1 LIVPVDSPTPSGR
14 NPYTNPALAHHLDSF
29 EAGAE
34 LYHEL
39 DARVFPLRGNSWRE
53 QGNAGLAWVGE
64 IIPGVALAA
73 GLALIA
79 RAVSRFIGV
88 DLLDFEK
95 SPVSAIMLAIA
106 IGLLVR
112 NTVGLPRVYD
122 DGLRFCIRGL
132 LRVGVA
138 LLGIRLSLFAAGSI
152 GLLALPIVV
161 ACIVSALTVVA
172 AAGAALGL
180 PRRLTSLIAVG
191 TSICGVSAIV
201 ATAPVVGADDDET
214 AYSVACITIFGML
227 ALFAYPFFAHWFFDG
242 DTLQMGLFLG
252 TAIHDTA
259 QVAGAGL
266 MAEQQFGDPRAMDT
280 AIVVKLVRNLF
291 MIGVIPL
298 MAILHRSDA
307 GAAQR
312 PQWYRLIPG
321 FVVGFVAMVALR
333 TLGDAG
339 ERAFGILDEEAWSRL
354 VVGCTQ
360 LASWCLMFAM
370 AGVGLGTRFSSLRR
384 LGWKPLAAG
393 LVAALCVGGVS
404 ATLITLLV

>member
-1 LIVPVDSPTPSGR
+1 VPSESPPPSSH
-14 NPYTNPALAHHLDSF
+14 NPYKNPALAHHLDSF

-39 DARVFPLRGNSWRE
+39 AAAPISLRGKSWRE
-53 QGNAGLAWVGE
+53 AGNAGLAWVGE
-64 IIPGVALAA
+64 IIPGVALAG
-73 GLALIA
+73 GLALAA
-79 RAVSRFIGV
+79 RSASRFLGV
-88 DLLDFEK
+88 DLLGFEK

-122 DGLRFCIRGL
+122 DGLRFCIRGV

-138 LLGIRLSLFAAGSI
+138 LLGIRLSLLAAGSI
-152 GLLALPIVV
+152 GLTALPIVAV
-161 ACIVSALTVVA
+161 CIGAALTVVTL
-172 AAGAALGL
+172 AGRFLGIS
-180 PRRLTSLIAVG
+180 RRLASLIAVG

-201 ATAPVVGADDDET
+201 ATAPVVDASDDET
-214 AYSVACITIFGML
+214 AYAVACITIFGML

-242 DTLQMGLFLG
+242 DPHRMGLFLG

-266 MAEQQFGDPRAMDT
+266 MAEQQFGDPRAMDS

-291 MIGVIPL
+291 MIAVIPL
-298 MAILHRSDA
+298 MAVLYHRGGEST
-307 GAAQR
+307 QT
-312 PQWYRLIPG
+312 PPPWYQLIPG

-333 TLGDAG
+333 SIGDAG
-339 ERAFGILDEEAWSRL
+339 ERAFGVLDAETWHGAIAS
-354 VVGCTQ
+354 CTQ
-360 LASWCLMFAM
+360 FATWCLMLAM

-393 LVAALCVGGVS
+393 LVAALCVGGTS
-404 ATLITLLV
+404 ALLITLIA